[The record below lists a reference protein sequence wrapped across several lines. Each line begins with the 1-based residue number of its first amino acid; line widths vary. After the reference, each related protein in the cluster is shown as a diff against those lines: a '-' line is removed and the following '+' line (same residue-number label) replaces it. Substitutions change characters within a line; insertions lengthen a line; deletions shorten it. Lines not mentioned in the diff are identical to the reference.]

1 MQKTKTNTLVWLTES
16 AIMIALATVLSLIT
30 LVDLPYGGSV
40 TPGSMLPMILIAY
53 RYGIGRGC
61 ITGLANGVIQLFL
74 GMGTLQYAT
83 SWIAAIVIILL
94 DYIIAFGVTGF
105 SAMFKG
111 VFKES
116 QSAALITG
124 GFVVCVL
131 RYICHVISGCTVW
144 AGVSIP
150 SSDGLLYSI
159 IYNATYMLPETIIVV
174 ALLWYVSRVV
184 NFNGELPRPAVK
196 TGKAGKA
203 RTILSAIAM
212 LCLLGAIIYDTVAI
226 FGVLQN
232 PETGEFNFAAI
243 TTANWPVIGIV
254 TGFAVVIAAVLLII
268 STVSANRSNAN
279 SSKI

>member
-30 LVDLPYGGSV
+30 LVNLPYGGSV

-61 ITGLANGVIQLFL
+61 ITGLANGVIQMIL
-74 GMGTLQYAT
+74 GMGSLPIT
-83 SWIAAIVIILL
+83 SWVAAIVVILL
-94 DYIIAFGVTGF
+94 DYIVAFGVTGF

-144 AGVSIP
+144 VGVSIP

-174 ALLWYVSRVV
+174 ALLWYVSRLV

-212 LCLLGAIIYDTVAI
+212 LCLVGAIIYDTVAI
-226 FGVLQN
+226 FSVLQN

-254 TGFAVVIAAVLLII
+254 TGCAVVIAAVLLII
-268 STVSANRSNAN
+268 STVSANRSKTNP
-279 SSKI
+279 STI